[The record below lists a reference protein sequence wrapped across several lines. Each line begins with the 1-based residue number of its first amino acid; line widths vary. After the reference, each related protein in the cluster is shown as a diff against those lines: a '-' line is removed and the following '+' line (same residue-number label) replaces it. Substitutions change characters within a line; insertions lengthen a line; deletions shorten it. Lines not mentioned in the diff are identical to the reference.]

1 MQEQLNNFMFDGYD
15 DKDNDD
21 DNNDDDHD
29 DDNVH
34 CRMRILLT
42 FFLLSEMIFVLA
54 RLYMAAL
61 SRLIII

>member
-1 MQEQLNNFMFDGYD
+1 MFDGYD

-21 DNNDDDHD
+21 DDNDDDHD

-34 CRMRILLT
+34 CGMRILLT
-42 FFLLSEMIFVLA
+42 FFLLSGTIFVLA
-54 RLYMAAL
+54 RLCMAAL